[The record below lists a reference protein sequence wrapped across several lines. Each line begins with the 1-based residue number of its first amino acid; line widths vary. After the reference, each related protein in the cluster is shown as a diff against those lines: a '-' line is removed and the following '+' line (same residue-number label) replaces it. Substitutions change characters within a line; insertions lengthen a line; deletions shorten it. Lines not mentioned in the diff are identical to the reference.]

1 MKEDTP
7 LTEFL
12 CNIKMEAFN
21 ISVMQM
27 NLTEK
32 ISLKEELKKIKEKL
46 EKYETK
52 LNQKLKENNIFMV
65 AGLTKIENIS
75 QIKSMKTI
83 DYTAA
88 MVKDVLI
95 NDFTYLITYTK
106 EMISYMSK
114 QEEYTISHILLK
126 LLLYLEDTLYQVK
139 LS

>member
-1 MKEDTP
+1 
-7 LTEFL
+7 
-12 CNIKMEAFN
+12 
-21 ISVMQM
+21 
-27 NLTEK
+27 
-32 ISLKEELKKIKEKL
+32 
-46 EKYETK
+46 
-52 LNQKLKENNIFMV
+52 MV

-83 DYTAA
+83 DYTIA